1 MLSNFPNPLTDPKP
15 DPESQPSP
23 NTMRFF
29 ASYITLLLLSIS
41 TALAANVG
49 RENVE
54 VASKPKP
61 PKVCDP
67 KAKGSNLAQLQ
78 YEALADF
85 ANLFV
90 VKQDVLTAFN
100 RYVPG

>member
-1 MLSNFPNPLTDPKP
+1 
-15 DPESQPSP
+15 
-23 NTMRFF
+23 MRFF